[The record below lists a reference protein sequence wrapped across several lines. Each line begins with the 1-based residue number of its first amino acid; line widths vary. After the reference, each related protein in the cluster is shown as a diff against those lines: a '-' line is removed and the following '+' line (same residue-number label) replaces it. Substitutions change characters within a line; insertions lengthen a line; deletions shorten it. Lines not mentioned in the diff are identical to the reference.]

1 MNPIDEREID
11 KIISNII
18 KNSKNPSYAK
28 DPQFASLSLH
38 YIYEKFKE
46 CNFNE
51 EKFDFNQEEFQEQLS
66 SFLDYTSNEF
76 LKTILPQEKEHLTQ
90 FRLDQDHLIFKIREI
105 WGEALD
111 LLEILYLM
119 SYEIGSNF
127 NQEEQKSP
135 NSNQDYVF
143 IALTHLHGKA
153 CQTFFEIIILLENG
167 FASGANARWRT
178 LDEIAVLALF
188 IRKHG
193 QAIAKR
199 YLDHSYIDSYKAMIQ
214 LNAYADR
221 LGYGKY
227 SVEEIQNFRDI
238 CLKLEDD
245 YGEEFKNNYGWASP
259 VILTKSGKPNLNPD
273 FSTLKND
280 VNLEHLKPY
289 YKMASYAV
297 HADSKGI
304 LFNIS
309 YHPDEHVIPSG
320 SSIFGLADPGQLA
333 AISLIH
339 VNTAL
344 LVSKPTIIRMTF
356 LVAMQKLL
364 KDIKNAF
371 SKSHDLLEQSQYQ
384 DQDN

>member
-1 MNPIDEREID
+1 MKLMDDAEID
-11 KIISNII
+11 QIINNMV
-18 KNSKNPSYAK
+18 KNSKDPLFVK
-28 DPQFASLSLH
+28 DPQLASLSLH
-38 YIYEKFKE
+38 YIFEKLKQCDFD
-46 CNFNE
+46 E
-51 EKFDFNQEEFQEQLS
+51 EKFDFNQEEFQEIIS
-66 SFLDYTSNEF
+66 SFLDYSSNEF
-76 LKTILPQEKEHLTQ
+76 LKDIIPEELERLRQ
-90 FRLDQDHLIFKIREI
+90 FRLDQDHLKFKIREI

-119 SYEIGSNF
+119 SYEIGSNL
-127 NQEEQKSP
+127 NREEQKSP

-178 LDEIAVLALF
+178 LDEIAVIAFF

-193 QAIAKR
+193 QTIAKR
-199 YLDHSYIDSYKAMIQ
+199 YLDHSHIDSHKAMVQ
-214 LNAYADR
+214 YNDHADR
-221 LGYGKY
+221 LGFEKN
-227 SVEEIQNFRDI
+227 SEEEIQKIRSI
-238 CLKLEDD
+238 CLKLEEE
-245 YGEEFKNNYGWASP
+245 YGKEFKEKFGWASP
-259 VILTKSGKPNLNPD
+259 AILTKSGKPNPNPD

-280 VNLEHLKPY
+280 VKLEHLKPY

-309 YHPDEHVIPSG
+309 YRPEERVIPSG

-344 LVSKPTIIRMTF
+344 LVSKPMVMRMTYA
-356 LVAMQKLL
+356 VAMQKLL

-371 SKSHDLLEQSQYQ
+371 FKSHVFLEESQYQ
-384 DQDN
+384 DQN

>member
-1 MNPIDEREID
+1 MEDTELE
-11 KIISNII
+11 NII
-18 KNSKNPSYAK
+18 KKIIQNSKDPLLVK
-28 DPQFASLSLH
+28 DPQLANLSLH
-38 YIYEKFKE
+38 YIFEKLKE
-46 CNFNE
+46 CDFDE
-51 EKFDFNQEEFQEQLS
+51 EKYNFDTEEFQEVIS
-66 SFLDYTSNEF
+66 SYLDNTSDEF
-76 LKTILPQEKEHLTQ
+76 LKDLLPEEMEHLTQ
-90 FRLDQDHLIFKIREI
+90 FRLDQDHLKLKIRKF

-111 LLEILYLM
+111 LLEILYLI

-127 NQEEQKSP
+127 NREEQKNP
-135 NSNQDYVF
+135 EINQDFVF

-178 LDEIAVLALF
+178 LDEIAVIAFFL
-188 IRKHG
+188 RKHD
-193 QAIAKR
+193 QTIAKR

-214 LNAYADR
+214 LNDYAER
-221 LGYGKY
+221 LGYEKY
-227 SVEEIQNFRDI
+227 TNEEIQNLHDT
-238 CLKLEDD
+238 CLKLEND
-245 YGEEFKNNYGWASP
+245 YGKEFKNKYGWASP
-259 VILTKSGKPNLNPD
+259 VILTKSGEPNYNPD

-280 VNLEHLKPY
+280 VKLEHLKPY

-309 YHPDEHVIPSG
+309 YLPEERIIPSG

-344 LVSKPTIIRMTF
+344 LVSKPTVLRMTF

-371 SKSHDLLEQSQYQ
+371 SKSHDLLEESQYQ
-384 DQDN
+384 DQNN

>member
-1 MNPIDEREID
+1 MKPIDESEID
-11 KIISNII
+11 KIIANII
-18 KNSKNPSYAK
+18 KNSKNPTYAN
-28 DPQFASLSLH
+28 DPQLANLSLH
-38 YIYEKFKE
+38 YVYEKLKE
-46 CNFNE
+46 CDFDE
-51 EKFDFNQEEFQEQLS
+51 EKFDFNQEKFQEKLS
-66 SFLDYTSNEF
+66 SFLDDTSNNF
-76 LKTILPQEKEHLTQ
+76 LETILPQEKEHLTQ

-135 NSNQDYVF
+135 NSDQDYVF

-178 LDEIAVLALF
+178 LDEIAVLAFF

-193 QAIAKR
+193 QTIAKR

-214 LNAYADR
+214 LNDYADR
-221 LGYGKY
+221 LGYEKY
-227 SVEEIQNFRDI
+227 TDEEIKNLHDI
-238 CLKLEDD
+238 CLKLEND

-344 LVSKPTIIRMTF
+344 LVSKPTVMRVTYLM
-356 LVAMQKLL
+356 AMQKLL
-364 KDIKNAF
+364 KDIKNVF

-384 DQDN
+384 D